1 MVVKAYI
8 MRDMFKKVARA
19 LKDNSVIIG
28 VLCEVFSPSTPAYK
42 NEENESA
49 KLNKNTGNRDNTLR

>member
-1 MVVKAYI
+1 
-8 MRDMFKKVARA
+8 MRDIFKKVAQA

-42 NEENESA
+42 NEENEST